1 MDLLPPHLVGSHFD
15 EGLRI
20 EALFVAYA
28 DCPDLL
34 IKHKYYLNM
43 ISWAKED
50 PTAKITQAFPCL
62 INMGTLDAHLPA
74 RIYVDDALLLG
85 LLRQQMELKLAALI
99 RAIFV
104 IMGKPDMTVRQC
116 PLAMDKW
123 LDLVVAPKQMMLGH
137 LTVGIAP
144 DYVAEVFD
152 LLNTADQSDEACRGV
167 HTSVSGATCR
177 E

>member
-1 MDLLPPHLVGSHFD
+1 
-15 EGLRI
+15 
-20 EALFVAYA
+20 
-28 DCPDLL
+28 
-34 IKHKYYLNM
+34 
-43 ISWAKED
+43 
-50 PTAKITQAFPCL
+50 
-62 INMGTLDAHLPA
+62 MGTLDAHLPA

-99 RAIFV
+99 EAIFV

-123 LDLVVAPKQMMLGH
+123 LDLVVAPKQRMLRH
-137 LTVGIAP
+137 LTVGIPP

-152 LLNTADQSDEACRGV
+152 LLNTADQSDGACRGA
-167 HTSVSGATCR
+167 HMSVSGATCR